1 MKKRFFAT
9 PIVIVAT
16 FVVPAVSGPAAA
28 QTETM
33 SLEASGVATSA
44 VSLDVSLRTHD
55 DWPLA
60 SSFVAPTLDV
70 SARTH
75 DDWMIPTP

>member
-1 MKKRFFAT
+1 MKKRFFAM

-16 FVVPAVSGPAAA
+16 FVVPTFSAAA
-28 QTETM
+28 QTEPM
-33 SLEASGVATSA
+33 SLEASGAATSA

-60 SSFVAPTLDV
+60 SSYVAPSLDV
-70 SARTH
+70 SPRTH
-75 DDWMIPTP
+75 DDWMYPTP